1 MNLINLKIV
10 KAGLIGMIGSSYIAQ
25 QQQNRLKC
33 AAPYFSFISH
43 TELQQFRLRFPSLYV
58 LDKFQVEH
66 ILSVIRNKTTQTKDF
81 RLYSDRLIR
90 LLLEKAVSEHI
101 KKMSPQEGQQSQ
113 QQQAQV
119 ISFEQ
124 KQFCVVVMIRSGNAF
139 LGEALKVL
147 PGTSVGFILVQEH
160 PQTKDPQLIY
170 CKLPEDVDQKQVILT
185 DAMITTG
192 GRITTAIKALLSHGV
207 TQDNITAVNI
217 VSCEKG
223 LSRVLHQFPKVKII
237 TAGVDHALNTIQD
250 LRFPGVGDFGDRY
263 FGTVDQY

>member
-1 MNLINLKIV
+1 MNLINQKIV
-10 KAGLIGMIGSSYIAQ
+10 KAGLIGLIGFTLIAQ
-25 QQQNRLKC
+25 QQQYNRFKC

-90 LLLEKAVSEHI
+90 LLLEKAVSEHN
-101 KKMSPQEGQQSQ
+101 KKMLPQEGQQTQ
-113 QQQAQV
+113 QQKAQV
-119 ISFEQ
+119 INFEHN
-124 KQFCVVVMIRSGNAF
+124 QFCVVVMIRSGNAF
-139 LGEALKVL
+139 MGEALKVL
-147 PGTSVGFILVQEH
+147 PVQEH
-160 PQTKDPQLIY
+160 PQTKDAQLIY
-170 CKLPEDVDQKQVILT
+170 CKLPDDIDQKQVILT

-192 GRITTAIKALLSHGV
+192 GRITTAIKALLSNGV
-207 TQDNITAVNI
+207 NQDNITAVNI

-223 LSRVLHQFPKVKII
+223 LSKVLHQFPKVKVI

-263 FGTVDQY
+263 FGTVDPQ

>member
-1 MNLINLKIV
+1 MNFMNSKLV
-10 KAGLIGMIGSSYIAQ
+10 KAGLIGLIGLTLVAQ
-25 QQQNRLKC
+25 QKYNRFQC

-66 ILSVIRNKTTQTKDF
+66 ILSVIRNKTTQTKNF

-101 KKMSPQEGQQSQ
+101 KKMSPPEGQQAL

-124 KQFCVVVMIRSGNAF
+124 NQFCVVVMIRSGNAF

-192 GRITTAIKALLSHGV
+192 GRINYGYQSIDISWS
-207 TQDNITAVNI
+207 VNI

-223 LSRVLHQFPKVKII
+223 LSKVLHQFPKWIMHQILFKICGSQESETLETDI
-237 TAGVDHALNTIQD
+237 SGTQD
-250 LRFPGVGDFGDRY
+250 
-263 FGTVDQY
+263 QQ

>member
-1 MNLINLKIV
+1 MILINSKIV
-10 KAGLIGMIGSSYIAQ
+10 KAGLIGLIGITLIAQ
-25 QQQNRLKC
+25 QQQNRFKC

-66 ILSVIRNKTTQTKDF
+66 ILSVIRNKTTQTKHF

-90 LLLEKAVSEHI
+90 LLIEKAVSEHI
-101 KKMSPQEGQQSQ
+101 KKMSPQDGQQTLQ
-113 QQQAQV
+113 QQV
-119 ISFEQ
+119 LSFEQ
-124 KQFCVVVMIRSGNAF
+124 NQFCVVVMIRSGNAF

-147 PGTSVGFILVQEH
+147 PVQEH

-170 CKLPEDVDQKQVILT
+170 CKLPDDVDQKQVILT

-207 TQDNITAVNI
+207 SQDNITAVNI

-223 LSRVLHQFPKVKII
+223 LSKVLHQFPKVKVI

-263 FGTVDQY
+263 FGTVDQK